1 MESDSSDKTLG
12 ILLLAGLFS
21 ATLIFNA
28 LGILFIDLMDKG
40 PDPPL
45 FLFVLVGDY
54 VSQPMIVGSWL
65 IIGNGK
71 IMRRVLTFAG
81 VSSALI
87 SAWALGM
94 FLWGNV
100 GYETTF
106 WWTYGLVLYLPLLTI
121 VGALPLLIL
130 RCYANFRLESE
141 NSYRTDSVHG
151 LSIGN
156 LMSATALVAAVVSLT
171 QFVIHKQTT
180 VNEYSSSNNILL
192 ELSLTCAFT
201 FAVGLIVVLPSVFLM
216 MRGGTSRY
224 WAAVFGLLV
233 VGFVAWTVGFW
244 CVMSLLSATPPP
256 SVQFKIWLYFGVSIA
271 TSQLCLAAF
280 LGALRLAG
288 LRLVNTRNTD
298 APIIGESSQQM

>member
-1 MESDSSDKTLG
+1 MESNSSDKTLR
-12 ILLLAGLFS
+12 ILFS

-28 LGILFIDLMDKG
+28 LGILLIDLMDKG
-40 PDPPL
+40 PAPPV
-45 FLFVLVGDY
+45 FLFVLVGGY

-100 GYETTF
+100 RYETTF

-130 RCYANFRLESE
+130 RYYANFRLESE
-141 NSYRTDSVHG
+141 NPHRTDSAHG

-192 ELSLTCAFT
+192 GLSLTCAFT

-216 MRGGTSRY
+216 MRSGTSRY

-233 VGFVAWTVGFW
+233 AGFVAWTVGFW
-244 CVMSLLSATPPP
+244 SVMSLLSSTPPP
-256 SVQFKIWLYFGVSIA
+256 SEQFKIWLYLGVSIA

-280 LGALRLAG
+280 LGVLRLAG

-298 APIIGESSQQM
+298 APIISESSQQL